1 MTGPDDLLQR
11 LADEEQPLE
20 AVPLLVE
27 VVDWLRPA
35 GEQSARV
42 IARMI
47 ELQQAL
53 ESNPA
58 CHARLAKCL
67 QDWLLEATPF
77 QALTS
82 LGILSRRGFR
92 REFADRLYERL
103 NPAPL
108 AMDNI
113 RDVLAR
119 LFDHQSDT
127 AWVSAIP
134 DESWVHFLS
143 CLWVS
148 DPDQWPSLR
157 RKLHGD
163 LLYAVEMLSI
173 WVAAEELEPE
183 ILRLDARVVT
193 RDSAFVAQQRELAV
207 ILRAHEQWLQ
217 EEGDRLDD
225 DHARVLLGQ
234 CREGLARLRKRMV
247 VKGSSVALTHLLE
260 RLDQTLARIELLLDI
275 CGYTEPGQRTESAAR
290 LLKTL
295 VRATGE
301 RNSLGALWR
310 QNSRLLA
317 RSVTHNAS
325 HHGEHYITETWAEY
339 GRMFASAAL
348 GGVIIAAM
356 ALLKIQI
363 LRQGLGAELEA
374 LLVCLNYGLGFMLIH
389 VIGGTVA
396 TKQPAMTAASFAN
409 AVEQGEYG
417 RARESRLAELLLQV
431 SRSQFIAI
439 AGNVLVAMGLAGL
452 AAWYWPAWQGEN
464 LLQGEEPAY
473 LWYRLQPWQSLAV
486 VHAAIAG
493 LWLFVSGLVAG
504 YVDNRSARVELES
517 RLQHHPLLRPW
528 LPVGLRKRVAHYLA
542 ENYGALA
549 SNFVFGCLLGSTAYL
564 GGWLGLP
571 LDIRHV
577 AFSSAELGMSAG
589 TLWPGPGA
597 WLLGCLFV
605 LLIAAINL
613 WVSFSLALAVA
624 LRSRDTRISRFP
636 ALARALW
643 RAVRERPAS
652 LILPPRAAA
661 AEDDRDAEQTGA
673 SGRENGRRLGD
684 SSAQSDHKRQ
694 DKESA
699 DSSAEAPGGET
710 GAGGSGG
717 TTRGDRRPASS

>member
-1 MTGPDDLLQR
+1 MIDPDDLLQR
-11 LADEEQPLE
+11 LADDSEPLE

-27 VVDWLRPA
+27 IVDWLRP
-35 GEQSARV
+35 GGDQSARV
-42 IARMI
+42 IGRMI

-53 ESNPA
+53 EEHPE
-58 CHARLAKCL
+58 CHARLARCL
-67 QDWLLEATPF
+67 QAWLREATPF

-92 REFADRLYERL
+92 REFADRLYERF

-108 AMDNI
+108 AMGNI

-119 LFDHQSDT
+119 LFDREGD
-127 AWVSAIP
+127 AVWVSAIP

-143 CLWVS
+143 CLWIS
-148 DPDQWPSLR
+148 DPEQWPALR
-157 RKLHGD
+157 RKFHGD

-183 ILRLDARVVT
+183 ILRLDARVVN
-193 RDSAFVAQQRELAV
+193 RDSAFVAQQRELSS
-207 ILRAHEQWLQ
+207 ILRAHEQWLL
-217 EEGDRLDD
+217 EEGERLDD
-225 DHARVLLGQ
+225 DHARILLGQ
-234 CREGLARLRKRMV
+234 CQEGLARLRKRMV
-247 VKGSSVALTHLLE
+247 VAGSSVALTHLLE
-260 RLDQTLARIELLLDI
+260 RLDQTLARIGLLLDI
-275 CGYTEPGQRTESAAR
+275 CGYAEPGQRTESAAR

-301 RNSLGALWR
+301 RNSLRALWR
-310 QNSRLLA
+310 RNSRLLA

-325 HHGEHYITETWAEY
+325 HHGEHYITETWGEY
-339 GRMFASAAL
+339 GRMFASAAA
-348 GGVIIAAM
+348 GGVLIAAM
-356 ALLKIQI
+356 ALFKII
-363 LRQGLGAELEA
+363 LLRQGFGSGLET

-409 AVEQGEYG
+409 AVEQGEHG
-417 RARESRLAELLLQV
+417 RARESRLADLLLQV

-439 AGNVLVAMGLAGL
+439 AGNVLVAMGLAL
-452 AAWYWPAWQGEN
+452 VAAIAWPDWQGRP
-464 LLQGEEPAY
+464 LLQGEEADY
-473 LWYRLQPWQSLAV
+473 LWYRLQPWQSLAL

-504 YVDNRSARVELES
+504 YVDNRAARVELES

-528 LPVGLRKRVAHYLA
+528 LPVAARRRVAAYLA

-564 GGWLGLP
+564 GVALGLP

-589 TLWPGPGA
+589 TAWPGLWT
-597 WLLGCLFV
+597 WLLGCVFV
-605 LLIAAINL
+605 ALIAAINL

-624 LRSRDTRISRFP
+624 LRARDTRISRFS
-636 ALARALW
+636 ALVRALW
-643 RAVRERPAS
+643 RAIRARPAS
-652 LILPPRAAA
+652 LFVPPRAEDSEERPAPRDQQGS
-661 AEDDRDAEQTGA
+661 AED
-673 SGRENGRRLGD
+673 
-684 SSAQSDHKRQ
+684 
-694 DKESA
+694 
-699 DSSAEAPGGET
+699 
-710 GAGGSGG
+710 
-717 TTRGDRRPASS
+717 PASPRNGSD